1 MIRITFH
8 ISGGGGGGRGE
19 GGGVRKDMKT
29 RFQGGEVDDRILQ
42 LRGGEGLY
50 LCLIFL

>member
-8 ISGGGGGGRGE
+8 ISGE
-19 GGGVRKDMKT
+19 GGWLERMKT

-42 LRGGEGLY
+42 FRGGEGLY
-50 LCLIFL
+50 LFA